1 MTNRF
6 EILSSAALLIEL
18 SPLFRSDTHFGA
30 FGEFARWFFNNIKKL
45 SSGYSSVD
53 IICDRYFKNSLK
65 YLTRNERGHS
75 PKVLFHDDTLLPS
88 KFNDS
93 FLKNNHNKEWLNL
106 YCADKFECYQGDTH
120 SLNVTKGESVL
131 SSSILDESISI
142 NTADEAD
149 QKLVHHMIQCVRS
162 GVKQWVVRTVDTDVV
177 ISLIAYRRLAE
188 NFDCVV
194 LACLSSAVSNRFYNI
209 NKTAEEI
216 SERKCRALPFFY
228 VLAECDIISSFFNQG
243 KCKFW
248 DRWTESREE
257 EPPTTVFMELSDKT
271 NALTEEQISV
281 IEKFTGFVYSWRCKF
296 NWLREDV
303 GFRIFI
309 AWKSTIDT
317 TVRIRVERA
326 YKACCVLCRLGQFS
340 IFPSH
345 ALLTGTGDLVM
356 DCLHLC
362 GIHVKLLLMQI
373 L

>member
-1 MTNRF
+1 MSKQPISAKITLNYFQLPGFKATKKQASSVDKRLSPAFIKKLRSAVTYRCEHAKLLFSSEIYDYCQSLSEDGSDLYHGVKSNIINWFEYVTNRI

-18 SPLFRSDTHFGA
+18 SPLLRSDTHFGT

-45 SSGYSSVD
+45 SSGYSSVN

-75 PKVLFHDDTLLPS
+75 PKVLFHDDILLPS

-162 GVKQWVVRTVDTDVV
+162 GVKQCVVRTVDTDVV

-194 LACLSSAVSNRFYNI
+194 LACLSSAVSNRFCNI

-248 DRWTESREE
+248 DRWTES
-257 EPPTTVFMELSDKT
+257 
-271 NALTEEQISV
+271 
-281 IEKFTGFVYSWRCKF
+281 
-296 NWLREDV
+296 
-303 GFRIFI
+303 
-309 AWKSTIDT
+309 
-317 TVRIRVERA
+317 
-326 YKACCVLCRLGQFS
+326 
-340 IFPSH
+340 
-345 ALLTGTGDLVM
+345 
-356 DCLHLC
+356 
-362 GIHVKLLLMQI
+362 
-373 L
+373 